1 MVAQNYAQE
10 IPYRMGISCTRYR
23 DSNMLNHTDKADLM
37 ELAEYI
43 FDQINKDQIELKDT
57 RPQLSASGLYIT
69 AKDIESYIND
79 YLYYMEFKRSF

>member
-1 MVAQNYAQE
+1 MYSIA
-10 IPYRMGISCTRYR
+10 
-23 DSNMLNHTDKADLM
+23 DKTDLKG
-37 ELAEYI
+37 LAEYV
-43 FDQINKDQIELKDT
+43 FDQINKDQTELKDI

>member
-1 MVAQNYAQE
+1 MYN
-10 IPYRMGISCTRYR
+10 I
-23 DSNMLNHTDKADLM
+23 TDKTDLM

-57 RPQLSASGLYIT
+57 RPQLSASGLYVT
-69 AKDIESYIND
+69 KKDIEMYISD